1 MTFVLVNAL
10 FLGVALAVALVAHRR
25 VPPAAGSR
33 RVAPFVV
40 AFLAMAAL
48 TTVFDNLMI
57 AADLFDY
64 GREHRLGILVGQAP
78 IEDYAYPLGALVLLP
93 AVWRLLTADRPGRD
107 ER

>member
-1 MTFVLVNAL
+1 MTYALLIVPFAVATIAVTLATARRPAFGRRMAASAVTAVVLVL
-10 FLGVALAVALVAHRR
+10 
-25 VPPAAGSR
+25 
-33 RVAPFVV
+33 
-40 AFLAMAAL
+40 L
-48 TTVFDNLMI
+48 TAVFDNVMI